1 MKDDHIATIL
11 ADNLEA
17 IEQGEMSL
25 AECLARYPERRE
37 EMVELL
43 GLALAIR
50 DLPPITPRPGFRY
63 TARSRLLRSVA
74 ARQQVKQRGRRER
87 VFRFSFPNLLLRPA
101 LSLAILI
108 VLLVVT
114 LSAGTAYAAG
124 SALPGDSLY
133 SVKIAV
139 EDARLMLSSEEGDAS
154 LYLQFADERLQ
165 EIDSLAAK
173 GRYEDISTATQ
184 RFEEQL
190 QAASETMN
198 TLPSNSTAQLENQA
212 VHLNE
217 NLAYTK
223 AFLETLQATQLLP
236 DAAKFGIGQAIQAS
250 AKGQSK
256 LHAMFPD
263 KVPGPPESVSP
274 GPPEEVSPSVDKPQ
288 GAQGVGPQKSPGPPE
303 DKGQGQGQD
312 KDKGKPDKSKEP
324 SQNNS
329 QGPPPDVTQGP
340 PGDKDK
346 SKDSPNNPLNNKP
359 ANGKP

>member
-1 MKDDHIATIL
+1 MKDDRIATIL

-25 AECLARYPERRE
+25 AECLARYPEHSE

-50 DLPPITPRPGFRY
+50 NLPPISPRPGFRY
-63 TARSRLLRSVA
+63 TARSRLLRTVA
-74 ARQQVKQRGRRER
+74 ARQQVKGRGRRER
-87 VFRFSFPNLLLRPA
+87 VFEFSFPKLLLRPA

-124 SALPGDSLY
+124 GALPGDSLY
-133 SVKIAV
+133 PVKIAV
-139 EDARLMLSSEEGDAS
+139 EDARLMLSGEEGEAS

-165 EIDSLAAK
+165 EIDSLATK
-173 GRYEDISTATQ
+173 GRYEDIPVATQ

-190 QAASETMN
+190 QAVSQTMSN
-198 TLPSNSTAQLENQA
+198 LPATGTVQLENQA

-223 AFLETLQATQLLP
+223 TLLESLQGKQLP
-236 DAAKFGIGQAIQAS
+236 EAAQFGIGQAIQAS

-274 GPPEEVSPSVDKPQ
+274 GPPKEVGPSVDKPQ
-288 GAQGVGPQKSPGPPE
+288 GSQGVGPQKSPGPPE
-303 DKGQGQGQD
+303 DKGQG
-312 KDKGKPDKSKEP
+312 KEEDKGKPEKTKEP
-324 SQNNS
+324 SKNNS
-329 QGPPPDVTQGP
+329 QGPPLNVTQGP
-340 PGDKDK
+340 PEDKGK
-346 SKDSPNNPLNNKP
+346 PKDSPENPSNNKP
-359 ANGKP
+359 ANSKP